1 LSGGLDSSLTA
12 SIAQRIA
19 NKRGIGKLKSF
30 CIGLKDSPDLA
41 AAEQVAKV
49 VGTDHRALHFTVD
62 EGLMFMQD
70 II

>member
-1 LSGGLDSSLTA
+1 MSGGLDSSLTA

-19 NKRGIGKLKSF
+19 KKKGIQLKSF
-30 CIGLKDSPDLA
+30 CIGLEGSPDLA
-41 AAEQVAKV
+41 AAQKVANF
-49 VGTDHRALHFTVD
+49 VGTDHKGLSFTVD

>member
-19 NKRGIGKLKSF
+19 TKKGLGKLRSF

-41 AAEQVAKV
+41 AAQKVADV
-49 VGTDHRALHFTVD
+49 VGTDHRPLTFTVD